1 MEAVVVAHGDVGV
14 PAGLVVADP
23 LFEEVG
29 LGPRAPRE
37 ASVTLRSDEGVRVA
51 RRFQL
56 SVPFLL
62 HSVDHR
68 SEQVHRCF
76 VSSRSLTVQKV
87 RHPGSD

>member
-51 RRFQL
+51 WRL
-56 SVPFLL
+56 
-62 HSVDHR
+62 
-68 SEQVHRCF
+68 
-76 VSSRSLTVQKV
+76 
-87 RHPGSD
+87 